1 MKTLELYLSTVNPC
15 PILCNTNLKLNSHSL
30 LMYMYIN
37 ALKCVLTWIYC
48 FVNNVAEIY
57 FFFFL
62 SLQRNELHAPDVG
75 GEHHSLRVRSPAGLQ
90 YTGQYSRKGIQ

>member
-1 MKTLELYLSTVNPC
+1 
-15 PILCNTNLKLNSHSL
+15 
-30 LMYMYIN
+30 MYIN

-48 FVNNVAEIY
+48 FVNNVTEIE

-75 GEHHSLRVRSPAGLQ
+75 GEHYSLRVRSPAGLQ